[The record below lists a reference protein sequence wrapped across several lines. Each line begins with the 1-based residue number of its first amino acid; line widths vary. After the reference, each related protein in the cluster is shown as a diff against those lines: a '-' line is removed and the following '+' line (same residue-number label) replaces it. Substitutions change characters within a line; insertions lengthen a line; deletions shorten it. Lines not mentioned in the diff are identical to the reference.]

1 MKKFFTLKNIVLLG
15 AVVFGL
21 AAFFLSF
28 AANLTVNMGGSRG
41 TLKNI
46 VWGCNQFVSEGHV
59 DVPPYKIGP
68 SVLTMIGFILILV
81 GILGAAAVGLFLQK
95 PWAKWVVVA
104 CAVVA
109 LAGSVMT
116 FIYIGP
122 FARAYV
128 DAMFKADGSHPTQEQ
143 YNYFLEQFKQMIKD
157 GDPSC
162 PGCIIAGILGIIAA
176 GAAGVSQFLPE
187 KK

>member
-1 MKKFFTLKNIVLLG
+1 MKKFFTIKNIVLLG

-21 AAFFLSF
+21 VAFFLSF
-28 AANLTVNMGGSRG
+28 GANLIVTMDGTRG

-46 VWGCNQFVSEGHV
+46 VWGCNLFVADGHA

-95 PWAKWVVVA
+95 PWAKWVVIG
-104 CAVVA
+104 CAAVA
-109 LAGSVMT
+109 LVGSVFT
-116 FIYIGP
+116 FIFVGP
-122 FARAYV
+122 FARAFT
-128 DAMFKADGSHPTQEQ
+128 DAMIKAQGLHPTQEQ
-143 YNYFLEQFKQMIKD
+143 YNYFLEQVKGMFK
-157 GDPSC
+157 DPSC
-162 PGCIIAGILGIIAA
+162 PGCVVAGILGIIAA
-176 GAAGVSQFLPE
+176 GAAGASQFLPE

>member
-21 AAFFLSF
+21 VAFFLSF
-28 AANLTVNMGGSRG
+28 GANLNVTIDGTRG

-46 VWGCNQFVSEGHV
+46 VWGCNLFVANGHGE
-59 DVPPYKIGP
+59 VPPYKIGP

-95 PWAKWVVVA
+95 PWAKWIVVA
-104 CAVVA
+104 CAAVA
-109 LAGSVMT
+109 LVGSVFT
-116 FIYIGP
+116 FIYVGP
-122 FARAYV
+122 FARAFT
-128 DAMFKADGSHPTQEQ
+128 DAMFKSQGLHPTQEQ
-143 YNYFLEQFKQMIKD
+143 YNHMFEQVKEMFKN

-162 PGCIIAGILGIIAA
+162 PGCVVAGILGIIAA
-176 GAAGVSQFLPE
+176 GAAGASQFLPE